1 VGIISLTSI
10 FTSYTARMVLKLYGV
25 ARSQPCLRVALV
37 LREKN
42 VPFEF
47 ITVDVQNAQH
57 KTPEY
62 LQKQPFG
69 QIPYIDDDGFILYES
84 RAICRYIALKYREQG
99 TPLVPDVND
108 LKATALFEQ
117 AVSIEQNN
125 FDPSAMGMVY
135 EKLYKE

>member
-1 VGIISLTSI
+1 
-10 FTSYTARMVLKLYGV
+10 MVLKLYGV
-25 ARSQPCLRVALV
+25 ARSLPCLRVV
-37 LREKN
+37 LILKEKN
-42 VPFEF
+42 VPFEL
-47 ITVDVQNAQH
+47 INVDVQNAQH

-99 TPLVPDVND
+99 TPLIPDVND

-125 FDPSAMGMVY
+125 FDPSAMGMAY
-135 EKLYKE
+135 EKLYER